1 MSVLLMRQPL
11 QFCLHLW
18 LNIGHKV
25 FQRLMFP
32 MEHHC
37 FSRKGLKIITVLL
50 GKPPG
55 LVVFNLNRPFD
66 VQVSDTTGSSF
77 CFISYTLYLV
87 TLHKTTKIALIL
99 FVCSFAVCVTVL
111 VFMTG
116 LLYIILF

>member
-18 LNIGHKV
+18 LNIGQKV

-32 MEHHC
+32 MEHRC
-37 FSRKGLKIITVLL
+37 FSRKGLEIITVFL

-55 LVVFNLNRPFD
+55 LVVFNLNRLFD

-77 CFISYTLYLV
+77 CFIAYTLYLV

-99 FVCSFAVCVTVL
+99 FVCSFVVCVTVL